1 MEAQLGRR
9 SSREAP
15 AFRAPVEH
23 YLVRV
28 FAKDALP
35 RSDEKS
41 IEAAR
46 CELLHVRLVGQ
57 PASAHATRGLDLCL
71 PSCVRAA
78 RRVPRSS
85 PEHRG
90 VPTAAISRRRLQPGR
105 RGGCCHSCFHPAR

>member
-57 PASAHATRGLDLCL
+57 PASAHATRGPDLCL
-71 PSCVRAA
+71 PSCVRAVSRHLVSGGEMPIGKSLIPA
-78 RRVPRSS
+78 HQMRVVRCDVPR
-85 PEHRG
+85 E
-90 VPTAAISRRRLQPGR
+90 
-105 RGGCCHSCFHPAR
+105 F

>member
-1 MEAQLGRR
+1 MEAQLGGR

-23 YLVRV
+23 DLVRV

-41 IEAAR
+41 IEATR
-46 CELLHVRLVGQ
+46 CEFLHPRLVGQ
-57 PASAHATRGLDLCL
+57 PASAHATHGSDLCL

-78 RRVPRSS
+78 SRHLVSGGEMPIGKSLILGHQMRVVRCDVPR
-85 PEHRG
+85 E
-90 VPTAAISRRRLQPGR
+90 
-105 RGGCCHSCFHPAR
+105 F